1 VLLVPSLERSL
12 KEAARA
18 TINLKEPFLR
28 EGGGNCNIYIRGCI

>member
-28 EGGGNCNIYIRGCI
+28 EGGQLQHLY